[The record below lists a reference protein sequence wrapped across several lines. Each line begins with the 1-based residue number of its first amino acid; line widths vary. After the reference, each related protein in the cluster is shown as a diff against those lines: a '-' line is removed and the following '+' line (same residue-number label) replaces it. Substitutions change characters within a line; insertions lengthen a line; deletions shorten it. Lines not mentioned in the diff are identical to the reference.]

1 MSCLALLFVS
11 GDPTSTTQHGQRCPL
26 SVRAS
31 HPEEKDYF
39 IKDMVSVSTTY
50 VRLRQF
56 QGHMDPMVHLIRPH
70 DATVVRGLHGPCGG
84 RTGHELQ
91 STRYFFGS
99 TKSPSSS
106 LIFRAFL
113 LCLRSCTGSAR
124 RRSLSVII
132 SPNERGARRKSGH
145 EANRHTSSRV
155 KCVARGRDGGARSS
169 GTSSSGS
176 GATASTAGRRAA
188 S

>member
-1 MSCLALLFVS
+1 
-11 GDPTSTTQHGQRCPL
+11 
-26 SVRAS
+26 
-31 HPEEKDYF
+31 
-39 IKDMVSVSTTY
+39 MVSVSTTY

-132 SPNERGARRKSGH
+132 S
-145 EANRHTSSRV
+145 
-155 KCVARGRDGGARSS
+155 RGRDGGMISS

-176 GATASTAGRRAA
+176 AHITSTAGPRAA
-188 S
+188 SLWPTVMTADWPTMVVGALKEHAAAKRPSI